1 MGGEQQI
8 YVSDLADGKDYIPA
22 SSSRAICHGK
32 LDEIYASRAISVLT
46 QLKLYLMIRN

>member
-22 SSSRAICHGK
+22 SSSRSICHGK
-32 LDEIYASRAISVLT
+32 LYDIYTSRAISLLT
-46 QLKLYLMIRN
+46 ELKLYLMIRN